1 MLLILCFSFFFPVSA
16 SDAGGCSPE
25 SFPEKERRKSRTVRN
40 NHYSLGQGRGQRSGP
55 LEEKLPESSKA
66 LRVFCYCNQNS
77 LPEET
82 TQRHIKQRRLRP
94 ARASLPARTRSGFRV
109 CLWSEVWSLEKEKCM
124 KRFMGKKTDDQSQAT
139 YTLFLNLIVVSM
151 YVFFFFVSKCL
162 IIRVFCAKWL
172 GGEASMA

>member
-66 LRVFCYCNQNS
+66 LRVFCYCNSFS
-77 LPEET
+77 LSPPTLLISPRVPADVFSQLRKRPERVPLVRE
-82 TQRHIKQRRLRP
+82 
-94 ARASLPARTRSGFRV
+94 RAEHVLDEPRAEQG
-109 CLWSEVWSLEKEKCM
+109 SE
-124 KRFMGKKTDDQSQAT
+124 
-139 YTLFLNLIVVSM
+139 LIGGSVGN
-151 YVFFFFVSKCL
+151 
-162 IIRVFCAKWL
+162 RGL
-172 GGEASMA
+172 GIED